1 MSGPV
6 PGPGAGAAAITV
18 MSVSMICS
26 AIKYTGYQDTHTR
39 QIWRTS
45 TEMKRVAGLG
55 CRFNSFPM
63 NSKYSGAIE
72 NRHTYYLSGSH
83 VSQDIVYRRGRSSL
97 ASHRAWQS
105 GHRTMASPP
114 FYAGSSIYSDSNLNI
129 IYLDFFKYWNSDLAW
144 KIFVSS
150 LSAAHS
156 DGLSTVFVTS
166 PNLPIGRV
174 STNST
179 THKIGCVMRL
189 WCHGAAWIV
198 TLTNQPSMC

>member
-1 MSGPV
+1 MSGLV

-83 VSQDIVYRRGRSSL
+83 VSQDIGGGEAPL
-97 ASHRAWQS
+97 LPTGPGNPGIEQWHR
-105 GHRTMASPP
+105 HH
-114 FYAGSSIYSDSNLNI
+114 FISSIFSGFEYNI
-129 IYLDFFKYWNSDLAW
+129 FRFFKYWNSDLSW